1 MYSNDEK
8 TDMIP
13 IYGGYNKMLLPLRV
27 YTDNRQFPKKSSFF
41 HNFI

>member
-8 TDMIP
+8 TDMIWFMANV
-13 IYGGYNKMLLPLRV
+13 IKMLLPLRV
-27 YTDNRQFPKKSSFF
+27 YAANQ